1 MLILIRGDPEDPE
14 VWFNLCL
21 VNTTERALS
30 YFCFKIKKGFERASL
45 HHVRFDC
52 TLPLN
57 QLILVFGYAYNE
69 ACV

>member
-14 VWFNLCL
+14 VWFNLGL

-45 HHVRFDC
+45 HHV
-52 TLPLN
+52 
-57 QLILVFGYAYNE
+57 
-69 ACV
+69 